1 MRNATLRTLVA
12 VLATFAGAGTL
23 VACGSDSSGTGGAA
37 AGGSGSVAGSTAAT
51 TGPAG
56 GTVDVTVTD
65 TGCTAAPAS
74 VPAGPVTFKVTNKN
88 AAAVSEVE
96 LLLDERILGEKE
108 NLAPGFS
115 ASFSLKLGGG
125 HYIVYCPGAAA
136 ERSDFTV
143 TGAALDSAGSTASLL
158 EKGAAG
164 YAVYVEQQSRLLVGA
179 VARLATAIRAG
190 HLDPARRAYAAARPY
205 YERIEPVA
213 ESFTSGKVNLDAR
226 IDARAGDVP
235 ARSWTGFHVIER
247 ALFSGGDRTRLLPSA
262 LGLQHD
268 VAELHRLTKGLTY
281 QPAELLNG
289 AGGLLDEVSK
299 SKITGEEERYSHI
312 DLLDFSA
319 NVEGA
324 EQAFANVRPGLDR
337 VDPSLSGEIASRF
350 RSIAELLDHYR
361 DAHAVGGFVPYERLT
376 DADKRKMSA
385 AVLAVKE
392 PLSSAAAKVAAAS

>member
-1 MRNATLRTLVA
+1 MRSATLQTLVA
-12 VLATFAGAGTL
+12 VLATLAGAGTL
-23 VACGSDSSGTGGAA
+23 VACGSDPSGPDGAA
-37 AGGSGSVAGSTAAT
+37 AASSRSVAGRTPAASDAA
-51 TGPAG
+51 AG
-56 GTVDVTVTD
+56 AVDVTVTD
-65 TGCTAAPAS
+65 AGCEAAPAS

-108 NLAPGFS
+108 NLAPGFR

-125 HYIVYCPGAAA
+125 HYTLYCPGAAA
-136 ERSDFTV
+136 ERSDFAV
-143 TGAALDSAGSTASLL
+143 TGAVLDSAGSTASLRK
-158 EKGAAG
+158 KGAAG
-164 YAVYVEQQSRLLVGA
+164 YLVYVGEQSRLLVGA
-179 VARLATAIRAG
+179 VARLTTAIRAG
-190 HLDPARRAYAAARPY
+190 HLETARRAYAAARPY

-213 ESFTSGKVNLDAR
+213 ESFTSGKTNLDAR

-247 ALFSGGDRTRLLPSA
+247 ALFSGGERTRLLPSA
-262 LGLQHD
+262 LGLQHN
-268 VAELHRLTKGLTY
+268 VAELHRLAKGLTY

-324 EQAFANVRPGLDR
+324 EQAFANVRPGLER

-350 RSIAELLDHYR
+350 RSIAELLHHYR
-361 DAHAVGGFVPYERLT
+361 DADAVGGFVPYERLT

>member
-1 MRNATLRTLVA
+1 
-12 VLATFAGAGTL
+12 
-23 VACGSDSSGTGGAA
+23 
-37 AGGSGSVAGSTAAT
+37 
-51 TGPAG
+51 
-56 GTVDVTVTD
+56 
-65 TGCTAAPAS
+65 
-74 VPAGPVTFKVTNKN
+74 
-88 AAAVSEVE
+88 
-96 LLLDERILGEKE
+96 
-108 NLAPGFS
+108 
-115 ASFSLKLGGG
+115 
-125 HYIVYCPGAAA
+125 
-136 ERSDFTV
+136 
-143 TGAALDSAGSTASLL
+143 
-158 EKGAAG
+158 
-164 YAVYVEQQSRLLVGA
+164 VYVEQQSRLLVGA

>member
-23 VACGSDSSGTGGAA
+23 VACGSDSSSAGNAA
-37 AGGSGSVAGSTAAT
+37 AGASRSVVRSNAGA
-51 TGPAG
+51 TGPGA

-74 VPAGPVTFKVTNKN
+74 VPAGPVTFNVTNKN

-125 HYIVYCPGAAA
+125 RYTVYCPGAAA

-158 EKGAAG
+158 RRGAAG

-190 HLDPARRAYAAARPY
+190 HLDAARRAYAAARPY

-213 ESFTSGKVNLDAR
+213 ESFTNGKVNLDAR

-247 ALFSGGDRTRLLPSA
+247 ALFSGGDRTRLLRSA

-350 RSIAELLDHYR
+350 RSIVELLDHYR

-376 DADKRKMSA
+376 DVDKRTMSA
-385 AVLAVKE
+385 AVLAVKG

>member
-12 VLATFAGAGTL
+12 VLATFAAAGTL

-37 AGGSGSVAGSTAAT
+37 AGGSRSVAGPTRGAA
-51 TGPAG
+51 GRVA
-56 GTVDVTVTD
+56 VAVTVTD
-65 TGCTAAPAS
+65 AGCTAAPAS

-96 LLLDERILGEKE
+96 LLLEERILGERE

-125 HYIVYCPGAAA
+125 HYTVYCPGAAA

-158 EKGAAG
+158 KRGAAG

-179 VARLATAIRAG
+179 VARLTAAIRAG
-190 HLDPARRAYAAARPY
+190 HLEAARRAYAAARPY

-235 ARSWTGFHVIER
+235 GRSWTGFHVIER
-247 ALFSGGDRTRLLPSA
+247 ALFSGRYRAGLLPSS
-262 LGLQHD
+262 LRLQHD

-337 VDPSLSGEIASRF
+337 VDPSLAGEIASRF
-350 RSIAELLDHYR
+350 RSIAQLLDHYR
-361 DAHAVGGFVPYERLT
+361 DAAAVGGFVPYERLT
-376 DADKRKMSA
+376 DADKQKMSA

>member
-1 MRNATLRTLVA
+1 MRTITSRAVVA

-23 VACGSDSSGTGGAA
+23 VGCGSDSAGTDGAA
-37 AGGSGSVAGSTAAT
+37 AGGGRSVTGSAQAAPGS
-51 TGPAG
+51 AG
-56 GTVDVTVTD
+56 GAVDVTVTD
-65 TGCTAAPAS
+65 TGCSAAPAS
-74 VPAGPVTFKVTNKN
+74 VPAGPVTFTVTNQD

-125 HYIVYCPGAAA
+125 HYTLYCPGAAA

-143 TGAALDSAGSTASLL
+143 TGAAVDSAGSTASLL
-158 EKGAAG
+158 MKGAAG
-164 YAVYVEQQSRLLVGA
+164 YAVYVEQQSRQLVGA
-179 VARLATAIRAG
+179 VDRLTSAIRAG
-190 HLDPARRAYAAARPY
+190 HVDAARRAYATARPY

-213 ESFTSGKVNLDAR
+213 ESFTTGKVNLDAR

-247 ALFSGGDRTRLLPSA
+247 ALFAGGDRTRLLATA
-262 LGLQHD
+262 LGLHHD

-337 VDPSLSGEIASRF
+337 VDPSLSDEIASRF
-350 RSIAELLDHYR
+350 RSIAALLDHYR
-361 DAHAVGGFVPYERLT
+361 DARAVGGFVPYEKLT

-385 AVLAVKE
+385 AVLAAKE
-392 PLSSAAAKVAAAS
+392 PLSTAAAKVAAAT